1 MAPNGNNP
9 VLRPRYRP
17 AVETRVEGI
26 MAKRIVILGG
36 GVAGTIVANQL
47 ARKIPG
53 DLRSKS
59 VTITQIGN
67 TDTHVYQPGWLY
79 IPFDLSRP
87 EELKRPQ
94 KSLLDPAINFVNDH
108 IASIDIKGNKLKSKD
123 GKEYGYDILVIATG
137 SVPRPDLTPGLEAGG
152 HWFHT
157 EEGSIKLRDALRK
170 FTGGK
175 IVISMGV
182 PHKCPVAPVE
192 VTLML
197 DDYLRKRG
205 LRDKSEIYY
214 TYPVGAVH
222 TIPAVAKWGATAFEE
237 RGIKYEVFFN
247 MKEVDP
253 VKKILYS
260 MEGGQVPFDLL
271 ITIPQHRGA
280 QVVLD
285 SGLGEGGWIPTNKET
300 LQMEGTEN
308 VFVVGDTTNLPVSKA
323 GSTAHFSADVLVDN
337 LIDAINGEKP
347 SHKYD
352 GKVFCFIE
360 TGRNQA
366 SYISFN
372 YTTPPVPPTPTTMVH
387 WMKISYNK
395 MYWLTS
401 RGIL

>member
-1 MAPNGNNP
+1 
-9 VLRPRYRP
+9 
-17 AVETRVEGI
+17 
-26 MAKRIVILGG
+26 MAKRVVVLGG

-47 ARKIPG
+47 ARKISG
-53 DLRSKS
+53 ELRSKA
-59 VTITQIGN
+59 VTVTQIGN

-79 IPFDLSRP
+79 IPFDLARP

-94 KSLLDPAINFVNDH
+94 KSLLDPGVDFVNDN
-108 IASIDIKGNKLKSKD
+108 IASIDIKGQKLTSKS
-123 GKEYGYDILVIATG
+123 GKEYTYDILVIATG
-137 SVPRPDLTPGLEAGG
+137 SVPRPDLTPGLSEAG
-152 HWFHT
+152 HWFYT
-157 EEGSIKLRDALRK
+157 EEGALKLRDALRS

-175 IVISMGV
+175 IVIAMGV

-222 TIPAVAKWGATAFEE
+222 TIPAVAKWGAPVFEE

-253 VKKILYS
+253 AKKILYS
-260 MEGGQVPFDLL
+260 MEGSQVPFDLL
-271 ITIPQHRGA
+271 ISIPQHRGA

-285 SGLGEGGWIPTNKET
+285 SKLGEGGWIPTHKET

-323 GSTAHFSADVLVDN
+323 GSTAHFSADVLVEN
-337 LIDAINGEKP
+337 LIDALNGEKP
-347 SHKYD
+347 SHRYD

-372 YTTPPVPPTPTTMVH
+372 YTNPPVPPTPTTAVH

>member
-1 MAPNGNNP
+1 
-9 VLRPRYRP
+9 
-17 AVETRVEGI
+17 
-26 MAKRIVILGG
+26 MAKKIVILGG

-53 DLRSKS
+53 ELRSREVS
-59 VTITQIGN
+59 ITQIGN
-67 TDTHVYQPGWLY
+67 TDTHTYQPGWLY

-94 KSLLDPAINFVNDH
+94 RSLLDPSITFVQDT
-108 IASIDIKGNKLKSKD
+108 IAKIDVKAQKLTSKE
-123 GKEYGYDILVIATG
+123 GKETSYDILVIATG
-137 SVPRPDLTPGLEAGG
+137 SVPRPDLTPGLAEAG

-157 EEGSIKLRDALRK
+157 EEGAIKLRDALRA
-170 FTGGK
+170 FSGGR

-197 DDYLRKRG
+197 DEYLRKRG
-205 LRDKSEIYY
+205 LREKTEITY

-222 TIPAVAKWGATAFEE
+222 TIPAVAKWGAQVFEE

-247 MKEVDP
+247 MKEVDA
-253 VKKILYS
+253 KNKIVHS
-260 MEGGQVPFDLL
+260 MEGSQLPFDLL

-280 QVVLD
+280 QVILD

-323 GSTAHFSADVLVDN
+323 GSTAHFSADVLVENVVD
-337 LIDAINGEKP
+337 LLSGQKP

-372 YTTPPVPPTPTTMVH
+372 YTTPPSPPTPTTMVH
-387 WMKISYNK
+387 WLKISYNK

>member
-1 MAPNGNNP
+1 
-9 VLRPRYRP
+9 
-17 AVETRVEGI
+17 

-87 EELKRPQ
+87 EDLKRPQ
-94 KSLLDPAINFVNDH
+94 RSLLDPAITFVNDT
-108 IASIDIKGNKLKSKD
+108 IAAIDVKGQKLTSKE
-123 GKEYGYDILVIATG
+123 GKEYPYDLLVIATG
-137 SVPRPDLTPGLEAGG
+137 SVPRPDLTPGLAEGG

-157 EEGSIKLRDALRK
+157 EEGSVKLRDALRK

-222 TIPAVAKWGATAFEE
+222 TIPAVAKWGAQVFEE

-253 VKKILYS
+253 VNKVLTS
-260 MEGGQVPFDLL
+260 MEGSQVSFDLL

-280 QVVLD
+280 QVILD
-285 SGLGEGGWIPTNKET
+285 SKLGEGGWIPTNKET
-300 LQMEGTEN
+300 LQMEGSDN

-323 GSTAHFSADVLVDN
+323 GSTAHFSADVLVENIVDV
-337 LIDAINGEKP
+337 LNGEKP

>member
-1 MAPNGNNP
+1 
-9 VLRPRYRP
+9 
-17 AVETRVEGI
+17 
-26 MAKRIVILGG
+26 MAKKIVILGG

-53 DLRSKS
+53 ELRAREVS
-59 VTITQIGN
+59 ITQIGN
-67 TDTHVYQPGWLY
+67 TDTHTYQPGWLY

-87 EELKRPQ
+87 EDLKRPQ
-94 KSLLDPAINFVNDH
+94 RSLLDPSITFVQDT
-108 IASIDIKGNKLKSKD
+108 IAKIDVKAQKLTSKE
-123 GKEYGYDILVIATG
+123 GKEISYDILVIATG
-137 SVPRPDLTPGLEAGG
+137 SVPRPDLTPGLVEAG

-157 EEGSIKLRDALRK
+157 EEGAIKLRDALRT
-170 FTGGK
+170 FTGGR

-197 DDYLRKRG
+197 DEYLRKRG
-205 LRDKSEIYY
+205 LREKTEITY

-222 TIPAVAKWGATAFEE
+222 TIPAVAKWGAQVFEE

-247 MKEVDP
+247 MKEVDA
-253 VKKILYS
+253 KNKIVHS
-260 MEGGQVPFDLL
+260 MEGGQFPFDLL

-280 QVVLD
+280 QVILD
-285 SGLGEGGWIPTNKET
+285 SALGEGGWIPTNKET

-323 GSTAHFSADVLVDN
+323 GSTAHFSADVLVENVVD
-337 LIDAINGEKP
+337 LLSGQKP

-372 YTTPPVPPTPTTMVH
+372 YTTPPNPPTPTTMVH
-387 WMKISYNK
+387 WLKISYNK

>member
-1 MAPNGNNP
+1 
-9 VLRPRYRP
+9 
-17 AVETRVEGI
+17 
-26 MAKRIVILGG
+26 MAKKIVILGG

-47 ARKIPG
+47 ARKIAG
-53 DLRSKS
+53 ELRSKS
-59 VTITQIGN
+59 VSITQIGN
-67 TDTHVYQPGWLY
+67 TDTHTYQPGWLY

-87 EELKRPQ
+87 EDLKRPQ
-94 KSLLDPAINFVNDH
+94 KSLLDSAIDFVQDE
-108 IASIDIKGNKLKSKD
+108 IANIDIKGQKLTSK
-123 GKEYGYDILVIATG
+123 GGREYGYDILVIATG
-137 SVPRPDLTPGLEAGG
+137 SVPRPDLTPGLIEAG

-157 EEGSIKLRDALRK
+157 EEGSIKLRDALRS
-170 FTGGK
+170 FAGGK

-197 DDYLRKRG
+197 DDYLKKRG
-205 LRDKSEIYY
+205 LRDKTEITY

-222 TIPAVAKWGATAFEE
+222 TIPAVAKWGAQTFDE

-247 MKEVDP
+247 MKEVD
-253 VKKILYS
+253 VKNKIVHS
-260 MEGGQVPFDLL
+260 MEGSQLPFDLL

-280 QVVLD
+280 QVILD
-285 SGLGEGGWIPTNKET
+285 SKLGEGGWIPTNKET

-308 VFVVGDTTNLPVSKA
+308 VFVVGDTTNLPISKA
-323 GSTAHFSADVLVDN
+323 GSTAHFSADVLVENVVD
-337 LIDAINGEKP
+337 LLSGQKP

-372 YTTPPVPPTPTTMVH
+372 YTTPPSPPTPTTMVH
-387 WMKISYNK
+387 WLKISYNK

>member
-1 MAPNGNNP
+1 
-9 VLRPRYRP
+9 
-17 AVETRVEGI
+17 
-26 MAKRIVILGG
+26 MAKKIVILGG

-47 ARKIPG
+47 ARKIAG
-53 DLRSKS
+53 ELRAKS
-59 VTITQIGN
+59 VSITQIGN
-67 TDTHVYQPGWLY
+67 TDTHTYQPGWLY

-87 EELKRPQ
+87 EDLKRPQ
-94 KSLLDPAINFVNDH
+94 RSLLDPAIDFVQDE
-108 IASIDIKGNKLKSKD
+108 IANIDIKGQKLTSKG
-123 GKEYGYDILVIATG
+123 GKDYSYDILVIATG
-137 SVPRPDLTPGLEAGG
+137 SVPRPDLTPGLVEGG

-157 EEGSIKLRDALRK
+157 EEGSIKLRDALRA

-205 LRDKSEIYY
+205 LRDKTEITY

-222 TIPAVAKWGATAFEE
+222 TIPAVAKWGSQTFEE

-247 MKEVDP
+247 LKEVD
-253 VKKILYS
+253 VKNRIVHS
-260 MEGGQVPFDLL
+260 MEGSQLPFDLL

-280 QVVLD
+280 QVILD
-285 SGLGEGGWIPTNKET
+285 SKLGEGGWIPTNKET

-323 GSTAHFSADVLVDN
+323 GSTAHFSADVLVENIVD
-337 LIDAINGEKP
+337 LLSGQKP

-387 WMKISYNK
+387 WLKISYNK

>member
-1 MAPNGNNP
+1 
-9 VLRPRYRP
+9 
-17 AVETRVEGI
+17 
-26 MAKRIVILGG
+26 MAKKIVILGG

-53 DLRSKS
+53 ELRAREVS
-59 VTITQIGN
+59 ITQIGN
-67 TDTHVYQPGWLY
+67 TDTHTYQPGWLY

-87 EELKRPQ
+87 EDLKRPQ
-94 KSLLDPAINFVNDH
+94 RSLLDPSITFVQDT
-108 IASIDIKGNKLKSKD
+108 IAKIDVKAQKLTSKE
-123 GKEYGYDILVIATG
+123 GKEISYDILVIATG
-137 SVPRPDLTPGLEAGG
+137 SVPRPDLTPGLVEAG

-157 EEGSIKLRDALRK
+157 EEGAIKLRDALRT
-170 FTGGK
+170 FTGGR

-197 DDYLRKRG
+197 DEYLRKRG
-205 LRDKSEIYY
+205 LREKTEITY

-222 TIPAVAKWGATAFEE
+222 TIPAVAKWGAQVFEE

-253 VKKILYS
+253 AKKILYS
-260 MEGGQVPFDLL
+260 LEGTEVSFDLL
-271 ITIPQHRGA
+271 IAIPQHRGA
-280 QVVLD
+280 QVILD
-285 SGLGEGGWIPTNKET
+285 SGLGEGGWIPTDKET
-300 LQMEGTEN
+300 LQMVGSDN

-323 GSTAHFSADVLVDN
+323 GSTAHFSADVLVEN
-337 LIDAINGEKP
+337 LIDVIGGGKP

-372 YTTPPVPPTPTTMVH
+372 YTTPPVPPTPTTAVH
-387 WMKISYNK
+387 WMKTSYNK

>member
-1 MAPNGNNP
+1 
-9 VLRPRYRP
+9 
-17 AVETRVEGI
+17 

-108 IASIDIKGNKLKSKD
+108 IASIDIKGNKLTSKD

>member
-1 MAPNGNNP
+1 
-9 VLRPRYRP
+9 
-17 AVETRVEGI
+17 
-26 MAKRIVILGG
+26 MAKKIVILGG

-53 DLRSKS
+53 ELRAREVS
-59 VTITQIGN
+59 ITQIGN
-67 TDTHVYQPGWLY
+67 TDTHTYQPGWLY

-87 EELKRPQ
+87 EDLKRPQ
-94 KSLLDPAINFVNDH
+94 RSLLDPSITFVQDT
-108 IASIDIKGNKLKSKD
+108 IAKIDVKGQKLTSKE
-123 GKEYGYDILVIATG
+123 GKEISYDILVIATG
-137 SVPRPDLTPGLEAGG
+137 SVPRPDLTPGLVEAG

-157 EEGSIKLRDALRK
+157 EEGAIKLRDALRT
-170 FTGGK
+170 FTGGR

-197 DDYLRKRG
+197 DEYLRKRG
-205 LRDKSEIYY
+205 LREKTEITY

-222 TIPAVAKWGATAFEE
+222 TIPAVAKWGAQVFEE

-247 MKEVDP
+247 MKEVDA
-253 VKKILYS
+253 KNKIVHS
-260 MEGGQVPFDLL
+260 MEGGQFPFDLL

-280 QVVLD
+280 QVILD
-285 SGLGEGGWIPTNKET
+285 SALGEGGWIPTNKET

-323 GSTAHFSADVLVDN
+323 GSTAHFSADVLVENVVD
-337 LIDAINGEKP
+337 LLSGQKP

-372 YTTPPVPPTPTTMVH
+372 YTTPPNPPTPTTMVH
-387 WMKISYNK
+387 WLKISYNK

>member
-1 MAPNGNNP
+1 
-9 VLRPRYRP
+9 
-17 AVETRVEGI
+17 
-26 MAKRIVILGG
+26 MAKKIVILGG

-53 DLRSKS
+53 ELRAREVS
-59 VTITQIGN
+59 ITQIGN
-67 TDTHVYQPGWLY
+67 TDTHTYQPGWLY

-87 EELKRPQ
+87 EDLKRPQ
-94 KSLLDPAINFVNDH
+94 RSLLDPSITFVQDT
-108 IASIDIKGNKLKSKD
+108 IAKIDVKGQKLTSKE
-123 GKEYGYDILVIATG
+123 GKEISYDILVIATG
-137 SVPRPDLTPGLEAGG
+137 SVPRPDLTPGLVEAG

-157 EEGSIKLRDALRK
+157 EEGAIKLRDALRA
-170 FTGGK
+170 FTGGR

-197 DDYLRKRG
+197 DEYLRKRG
-205 LRDKSEIYY
+205 LREKTEITY

-222 TIPAVAKWGATAFEE
+222 TIPAVAKWGAQVFEE

-247 MKEVDP
+247 MKEVDA
-253 VKKILYS
+253 KNKIVHS
-260 MEGGQVPFDLL
+260 MEGGQFPFDLL

-280 QVVLD
+280 QVILD
-285 SGLGEGGWIPTNKET
+285 SALGEGGWIPTNKET

-323 GSTAHFSADVLVDN
+323 GSTAHFSADVLVENVVD
-337 LIDAINGEKP
+337 LLSGQKP

-372 YTTPPVPPTPTTMVH
+372 YTTPPNPPTPTTMVH
-387 WMKISYNK
+387 WLKISYNK

>member
-1 MAPNGNNP
+1 
-9 VLRPRYRP
+9 
-17 AVETRVEGI
+17 
-26 MAKRIVILGG
+26 MAKKIVILGG

-53 DLRSKS
+53 ELRSREVS
-59 VTITQIGN
+59 ITQIGN
-67 TDTHVYQPGWLY
+67 TETHTYQPGWLY

-87 EELKRPQ
+87 EDLKRPQ
-94 KSLLDPAINFVNDH
+94 RSLLDPSIGFVQDT
-108 IASIDIKGNKLKSKD
+108 IAKIDVKSQKLTSKE
-123 GKEYGYDILVIATG
+123 GKEYSYDILVIATG
-137 SVPRPDLTPGLEAGG
+137 SVPRPDLTPGLAEAG

-157 EEGSIKLRDALRK
+157 EEGSIKLRDALRT
-170 FTGGK
+170 FTGGR
-175 IVISMGV
+175 IVIAMGV

-205 LRDKSEIYY
+205 LREKSEITY

-222 TIPAVAKWGATAFEE
+222 TIPAVAKWGAQTFDE
-237 RGIKYEVFFN
+237 RGIKYETFFN
-247 MKEVDP
+247 MKEVDTKNK
-253 VKKILYS
+253 VVHS
-260 MEGGQVPFDLL
+260 MEGSQVPFDLL

-280 QVVLD
+280 QVILD

-300 LQMEGTEN
+300 LQMEGTDN

-323 GSTAHFSADVLVDN
+323 GSTAHFSADVLVENVVD
-337 LIDAINGEKP
+337 LLTGHKP

>member
-1 MAPNGNNP
+1 
-9 VLRPRYRP
+9 
-17 AVETRVEGI
+17 
-26 MAKRIVILGG
+26 MAKKIVILGG

-47 ARKIPG
+47 ARKIAG
-53 DLRSKS
+53 ELRSKS

-67 TDTHVYQPGWLY
+67 TESHTYQPGWLY

-87 EELKRPQ
+87 EDLKRPQ
-94 KSLLDPAINFVNDH
+94 RSLLDPGIEFVLDEIAAIDV
-108 IASIDIKGNKLKSKD
+108 KGQKLTAKG

-137 SVPRPDLTPGLEAGG
+137 SVPRPDLTPGLVEAG

-157 EEGSIKLRDALRK
+157 EEGSIKLRDALRA
-170 FTGGK
+170 FAGGK

-205 LRDKSEIYY
+205 LRDKAEITY

-222 TIPAVAKWGATAFEE
+222 TIPAVAKWAVPTFEE

-247 MKEVDP
+247 LKEVD
-253 VKKILYS
+253 VTNKIVHS
-260 MEGGQVPFDLL
+260 MEGSQLPFDLL

-280 QVVLD
+280 QVILD
-285 SGLGEGGWIPTNKET
+285 SKLGEGGWIPTNKET
-300 LQMEGTEN
+300 LQMEGSEN
-308 VFVVGDTTNLPVSKA
+308 VFVVGDTTNLPISKA
-323 GSTAHFSADVLVDN
+323 GSTAHFSADVLVENVVD
-337 LIDAINGEKP
+337 LLSGQKP

-387 WMKISYNK
+387 WLKISYNK